1 MAGGLVLTGRN
12 ETCESR
18 GLKPISSPEDC
29 KSSTGFIQ
37 TYHHPAYQPH
47 QFQFEEEEPQFP
59 KGCYVLVYNGR
70 HTGYFNTAPSGGS
83 DKDSKALCRKGRKI
97 ETILK
102 FEIVNKSP
110 YIGLIDNQLDICS
123 ISTTRT

>member
-1 MAGGLVLTGRN
+1 M
-12 ETCESR
+12 
-18 GLKPISSPEDC
+18 
-29 KSSTGFIQ
+29 
-37 TYHHPAYQPH
+37 
-47 QFQFEEEEPQFP
+47 
-59 KGCYVLVYNGR
+59 LVYNGR

-83 DKDSKALCRKGRKI
+83 HKDSKALCRKGRKI